1 VLIISGNGAEDVSS
15 IVVAVDS
22 IVIAIETR
30 SYESPLHLQHLAVEV
45 VSR

>member
-1 VLIISGNGAEDVSS
+1 MIISGNGAEDIPST
-15 IVVAVDS
+15 VVAVDS

-30 SYESPLHLQHLAVEV
+30 SYEPPLYLQHLAVEV